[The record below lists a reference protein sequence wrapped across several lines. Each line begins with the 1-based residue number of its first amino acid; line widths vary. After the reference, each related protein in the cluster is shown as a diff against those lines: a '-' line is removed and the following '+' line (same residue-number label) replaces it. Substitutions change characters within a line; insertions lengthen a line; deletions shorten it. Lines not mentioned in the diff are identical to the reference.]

1 MECERILTYK
11 NIPASIRKK
20 DRKPVEKSRSILS
33 LILILFIMKTTFFK
47 TIMPFAVVAILGI
60 SGAFLTT
67 SMQSGSNLATPKQGY
82 MDGPEG
88 PCSVEVNCDTNPGLI
103 CEVNGVQAFGKDINC
118 SEILYRPS
126 N

>member
-1 MECERILTYK
+1 MECRHIRIYK

-67 SMQSGSNLATPKQGY
+67 SMQSDASAAAPKTGY
-82 MDGPEG
+82 IDGPQG
-88 PCSVEVNCDTNPGLI
+88 PCSVPVSCNTTPNPI
-103 CEVNGVQAFGKDINC
+103 CQVNGVQAFGKLNNC
-118 SEILYRPS
+118 TEILYRP
-126 N
+126 